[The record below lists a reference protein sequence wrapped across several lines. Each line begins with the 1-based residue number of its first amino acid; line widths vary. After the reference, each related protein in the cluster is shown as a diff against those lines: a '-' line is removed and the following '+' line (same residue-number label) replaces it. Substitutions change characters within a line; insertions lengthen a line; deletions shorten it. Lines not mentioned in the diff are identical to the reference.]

1 MVNNFF
7 IFLITG
13 LSFLFNIIFY
23 SIINFFHYENSITS
37 FSDIFNEFIIYFMFL
52 IFKILI
58 KLSNILILYIILP
71 MLVSVAFFTWIERK
85 LIATVQRRKGPNVVG
100 IGGLLQ
106 PFADGLKLFIKET
119 IIPRH
124 SDRYIYIAAPIFSF
138 TISIFN
144 WIFVPFSSKL
154 VVVDLN
160 CSLLFLLASTSLG
173 IYGVLFAGWSS
184 NSKYSFLGTIR
195 CIAQL
200 ISYELI
206 MTFNILCVTVK
217 TNSINL
223 IYIVEYQKDNWNVF
237 ELFPI
242 FISSLIVCLAETNR
256 HPFDLSEA
264 ESELVSGFNVE
275 YSGVIFVLFF
285 LAEYL
290 NMILMGSFMSL
301 LFLGGW
307 YSPVNFFENRS
318 GFWFSLKICFF
329 IFLFVI
335 TRTILPRYRYDQ
347 LMNIGWKY
355 LLPFSLSFFIFLSF
369 DNFFFIKYN
378 LS

>member
-1 MVNNFF
+1 MINEFF
-7 IFLITG
+7 FLIIDG
-13 LSFLFNIIFY
+13 LSFLFYIILY
-23 SIINFFHYENSITS
+23 SIINLFNYQNSITS
-37 FSDIFNEFIIYFMFL
+37 FLDILVEFIIFFLYL
-52 IFKILI
+52 IFNILI
-58 KLSNILILYIILP
+58 KLSNLLILYIILP
-71 MLVSVAFFTWIERK
+71 MLISVAFFTWIERK
-85 LIATVQRRKGPNVVG
+85 LIATIQRRKGPNVVG

-124 SDRYIYIAAPIFSF
+124 SDRFIYILAPIFSF
-138 TISIFN
+138 AISIFN
-144 WIFVPFSSKL
+144 WIFIPFNYNL
-154 VVVDLN
+154 VVVDLS

-173 IYGVLFAGWSS
+173 IYGILFAGWSS

-206 MTFNILCVTVK
+206 MTFNILCVAIK

-223 IYIVEYQKDNWNVF
+223 ISIIEYQKYNWNVF

-242 FISSLIVCLAETNR
+242 FLSSLIVCLAETNR

-275 YSGVIFVLFF
+275 YSGVVFVLFF

-290 NMILMGSFMSL
+290 NMLLMGAFFSI

-307 YSPVNFFENRS
+307 YSPINILENRT
-318 GFWFSLKICFF
+318 GFWFSIKICFF

-347 LMNIGWKY
+347 LMNISWKY

-369 DNFFFIKYN
+369 DSFFFHKYN
-378 LS
+378 FN